1 MAIVRPHQQQPRA
14 ASVKFQCV
22 FCLSPYKV
30 STIDLGNQIDC
41 PSCSRKVAVPRRS
54 FDRGRVID
62 DFLIERVIGSGGMG
76 TVYLVKQISLD
87 RPAALKILARR
98 FSGDP
103 KFRQDFL
110 AEARVVS
117 GMIHQNLVQTYAFG
131 EDDGDLYMA
140 MEYVE
145 GLSLGDRLENE
156 TRLAAEEALDVIQ
169 QVAEGL
175 HFAWNNAKMIHR
187 DIKPDNILLM
197 PDGTAKLTDMGL
209 ARRQEDLENVTEISG
224 TPAYM
229 NPEQFLRQPMDCRAD
244 IYSLGVCLY
253 HGIMGRLPFDAGA
266 VKELARQHIQD
277 DVSFPDKTVDIA
289 PEMKRLIKRM
299 MMKERN
305 QRHSDYEE
313 LLQDIYN
320 LRVKLSGSRP
330 VPGIHT
336 VSINRRQFMGAELRR
351 KNASSSTS
359 ATGGHSAIQGPSL
372 DLPRRKVSSL
382 AANTDRFPTSTPME
396 GRRSLGLGSL
406 LLANVATIAA
416 AAAAVY
422 LAIKAERPASD
433 YQRRSEALYDS
444 WKVGQQGT
452 DLAALEAKRLDANFP
467 PQGTVGDHRSRAAL
481 LEIRLLASEASLR
494 SAQVAA
500 ESYNKKQLLVLDE
513 RGRDVKTLTEEV
525 VALRTEIEALR
536 GAARLSSRLS
546 SAPTSSETPPV
557 AFVDPQQAGWD
568 DARAVRILWRDRLR
582 STAVTM
588 IAEAGAGRMEGARL
602 AADALGRKMPG
613 TYAQEAGMLTEA
625 CDDANSFLSRLAE
638 AITPGQ
644 TLSLN
649 GAIRTVKS
657 TYPTTLELMMND
669 GSVVRLREAS
679 PADILALFQLLKVT
693 NPEFRRQA
701 ARWAAF
707 RAEFAAA
714 RSFQADDQAIE
725 LLSVA
730 WVESRMDELVKLAR
744 KDSRQAEILG
754 ARLLAAI
761 RDSSETSELR
771 NRISTI
777 MGDSA
782 IKGIK

>member
-1 MAIVRPHQQQPRA
+1 M
-14 ASVKFQCV
+14 KFQCV

-30 STIDLGNQIDC
+30 STLDLGNQIDC

-62 DFLIERVIGSGGMG
+62 DFLIDRVIGSGGMG

-87 RPAALKILARR
+87 RPAALKVLARR

-145 GLSLGDRLENE
+145 GVSLGDRLENE
-156 TRLAAEEALDVIQ
+156 TRLSADEALDVIQ

-175 HFAWNNAKMIHR
+175 HYAWNNAKMIHR

-253 HGIMGRLPFDAGA
+253 HAIMGRLPFDAGA

-277 DVSFPDKTVDIA
+277 DVSFPDKTVDIV

-299 MMKERN
+299 MMKDRN

-320 LRVKLSGSRP
+320 LRVKISGNRP

-351 KNASSSTS
+351 KNAASSG
-359 ATGGHSAIQGPSL
+359 ATGGHPAIQGPAL

-396 GRRSLGLGSL
+396 SRRSLGLGAL
-406 LLANVATIAA
+406 LLANIATFAA

-433 YQRRSEALYDS
+433 YQRRAEALYAS
-444 WKVGQQGT
+444 WKAGQQGT
-452 DLAALEAKRLDANFP
+452 DLAAGEAKRLEESFP
-467 PQGTVGDHRSRAAL
+467 LNGAVGDHRSRAAL

-494 SAQVAA
+494 SAQLAA
-500 ESYNKKQLLVLDE
+500 ESLNKEQLLLLEE
-513 RGRDVKTLTEEV
+513 RGKDIKTLSDELV
-525 VALRTEIEALR
+525 SLRSEIEALR
-536 GAARLSSRLS
+536 GASRLS
-546 SAPTSSETPPV
+546 ATLGAQPS
-557 AFVDPQQAGWD
+557 VDQTREEDADQAQALLWD

-588 IAEAGAGRMEGARL
+588 IAEAGAGRLDGART
-602 AADALGRKMPG
+602 AADSLSKKMPG
-613 TYAQEAGMLTEA
+613 AYALEAASLTQA
-625 CDDANSFLSRLAE
+625 CDDAGNFLVSLAE
-638 AITPGQ
+638 AVTPGLAI
-644 TLSLN
+644 TLN
-649 GAIRTVKS
+649 GKVRTIKS
-657 TYPTTLELMMND
+657 TYPATLELILDD
-669 GSVVRLREAS
+669 GAVLRLREA
-679 PADILALFQLLKVT
+679 PAADILGLFQRLAAT
-693 NPEFRRQA
+693 SPEFRRQA
-701 ARWAAF
+701 ACWAAF
-707 RAEFAAA
+707 RAEFATA
-714 RSFQADDQAIE
+714 RRLQPDNQAVD
-725 LLSVA
+725 LLSIA
-730 WVESRMDELVKLAR
+730 WVESRIDELAKLAR

-754 ARLLAAI
+754 ARLLGAI

-771 NRISTI
+771 SRISTL
-777 MGDSA
+777 MGDAA